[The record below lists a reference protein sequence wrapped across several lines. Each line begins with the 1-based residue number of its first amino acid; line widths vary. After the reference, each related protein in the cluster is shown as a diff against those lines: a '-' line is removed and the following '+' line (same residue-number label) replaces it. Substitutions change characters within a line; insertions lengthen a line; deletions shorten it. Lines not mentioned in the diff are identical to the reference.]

1 MTFADTVSATPAADA
16 LGVAPARYRVAW
28 RRPDTAD
35 TVTLALDPVDEPIAP
50 GQPGQFHMVYAFGVG
65 EVPLSISGTA
75 DASGRVEHTV
85 RIVGAVTA
93 AIAAAEPGTM
103 LGVRGPLGVGFDPAP
118 GPLIILAG
126 GLGLAP
132 LRPVI
137 RAAAARAEP
146 ARLLIGARTP
156 DQLLYTDEYEQ
167 WRSAGLDVRVT
178 VDAAPVGWDGNVGV
192 ITTLLPGLNL
202 DFATAAAVLCGPEP
216 MMRFAGRDLVDRGTR
231 PDRIQVSLERNM
243 HCGVGTCGRC
253 QLGPWLLCT
262 HGPVLSYHQ
271 VDDLWSVRER

>member
-1 MTFADTVSATPAADA
+1 
-16 LGVAPARYRVAW
+16 VAPARYRVAW
-28 RRPDTAD
+28 RRQDNAD
-35 TVTLALDPVDEPIAP
+35 TVTLALDPVDEPIPA
-50 GQPGQFHMVYAFGVG
+50 GRPGQFHMVYAFGVG

-75 DASGRVEHTV
+75 DAAGRVEHTV

-93 AIAAAEPGTM
+93 AIAAAEPGDM
-103 LGVRGPLGVGFDPAP
+103 LGVRGPLGVGFDMPT

-137 RAAAARAEP
+137 RAAAERDDRAT
-146 ARLLIGARTP
+146 LLIGARTP
-156 DQLLYTDEYEQ
+156 DQLLYADQYDE

-178 VDAAPVGWDGNVGV
+178 VDAAPTGWDGNVGV
-192 ITTLLPGLNL
+192 ITTLLPGLPM

-216 MMRFAGRDLVDRGTR
+216 MMRFAGRDLVDLGTG
-231 PDRIQVSLERNM
+231 PERIQVSLERNM

-253 QLGPWLLCT
+253 QLGPFLLCT
-262 HGPVLSYHQ
+262 HGPVLTYAQ
-271 VDDLWSVRER
+271 VDEHWSVRGR